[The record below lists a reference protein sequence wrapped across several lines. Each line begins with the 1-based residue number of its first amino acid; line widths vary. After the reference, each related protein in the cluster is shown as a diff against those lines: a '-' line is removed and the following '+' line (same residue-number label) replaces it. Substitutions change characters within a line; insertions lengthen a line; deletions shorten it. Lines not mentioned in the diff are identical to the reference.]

1 MGVNE
6 IGSYQGGEV
15 GNLASENVENCRDQ
29 KKESGF
35 GDPSYRRANIVGI
48 RRSLLQERA
57 LTNFGVSYTLKTM
70 KTATTHR
77 TRGIIV
83 GITGGIACGKTTV
96 SDLLA
101 EKGAIPI
108 NADEIGHQLLKADSP
123 VIGELMDAFGQD
135 ILDESGDVSRKKLG
149 AIVFNDKAAREQLNS
164 ILHPLIIERSRGHA
178 RQLVTEDPTCIV
190 LLDAPLLIEAGAY
203 DTVDL
208 IVVVTAS
215 SETQLRR
222 TLERSVAQ
230 GRPLTE
236 TEVQAR
242 IDAQMPVTEKVKY
255 ADVVIENEGT
265 LEELHR
271 QVDALW
277 EKLQK

>member
-1 MGVNE
+1 MTNLNGWYRL
-6 IGSYQGGEV
+6 GS
-15 GNLASENVENCRDQ
+15 
-29 KKESGF
+29 
-35 GDPSYRRANIVGI
+35 
-48 RRSLLQERA
+48 
-57 LTNFGVSYTLKTM
+57 M
-70 KTATTHR
+70 KTETHR
-77 TRGIIV
+77 ERGIIV

-123 VIGELMDAFGQD
+123 VIDELTDAFGKE
-135 ILDESGDVSRKKLG
+135 ILDDSGDVSRKNLG
-149 AIVFNDKAAREQLNS
+149 AIVFNDKSARERLNS
-164 ILHPLIIERSRGHA
+164 ILHPLIIERSRGQA
-178 RQLVTEDPTCIV
+178 RQLVAEDPDCIV

-215 SETQLRR
+215 AETQLQR
-222 TLERSVAQ
+222 TLERSVAL

-242 IDAQMPVTEKVKY
+242 IDAQMPLTEKVKY
-255 ADVVIENEGT
+255 ADIVIENDGQVA
-265 LEELHR
+265 ELHQ

-277 EKLQK
+277 EELRGHGK

>member
-1 MGVNE
+1 ME
-6 IGSYQGGEV
+6 I
-15 GNLASENVENCRDQ
+15 
-29 KKESGF
+29 
-35 GDPSYRRANIVGI
+35 
-48 RRSLLQERA
+48 LLQRME
-57 LTNFGVSYTLKTM
+57 LTNYIGWYRLDSM
-70 KTATTHR
+70 KTETDR
-77 TRGIIV
+77 ERGIIV

-123 VIGELMDAFGQD
+123 VIGELTDAFGEE
-135 ILDESGDVSRKKLG
+135 ILEDSGDVSRKKLG
-149 AIVFNDKAAREQLNS
+149 AIVFNDKAARERLNS
-164 ILHPLIIERSRGHA
+164 ILHPLIIERSRGQA
-178 RQLVTEDPTCIV
+178 RQLVTEDPECIV

-215 SETQLRR
+215 AETQLER
-222 TLERSVAQ
+222 TLERSIAQ

-242 IDAQMPVTEKVKY
+242 IDAQMPLTEKVKY
-255 ADVVIENEGT
+255 ANVVIENDGSV
-265 LEELHR
+265 EELHQ

-277 EKLQK
+277 EELRGRGK

>member
-1 MGVNE
+1 ME
-6 IGSYQGGEV
+6 TITT
-15 GNLASENVENCRDQ
+15 D
-29 KKESGF
+29 
-35 GDPSYRRANIVGI
+35 RA
-48 RRSLLQERA
+48 
-57 LTNFGVSYTLKTM
+57 
-70 KTATTHR
+70 
-77 TRGIIV
+77 RGIIV

-96 SDLLA
+96 SELLA

-123 VIGELMDAFGQD
+123 VIEALTDAFGQN
-135 ILDESGDVSRKKLG
+135 ILDASGDVSRKKLG
-149 AIVFNDKAAREQLNS
+149 AIVFKDKVAREQLNS
-164 ILHPLIIERSRGHA
+164 ILHPLIIQRSRAQA
-178 RQLVTEDPTCIV
+178 RQRVAEDPTCIV

-215 SETQLRR
+215 LETQLRR
-222 TLERSVAQ
+222 TLERSIAQ

-242 IDAQMPVTEKVKY
+242 IDAQMPVMEKAKY
-255 ADVVIENEGT
+255 ADVVIKNEGT

-271 QVDALW
+271 QVDELW
-277 EKLQK
+277 ERLQRRGA

>member
-1 MGVNE
+1 
-6 IGSYQGGEV
+6 
-15 GNLASENVENCRDQ
+15 
-29 KKESGF
+29 
-35 GDPSYRRANIVGI
+35 
-48 RRSLLQERA
+48 
-57 LTNFGVSYTLKTM
+57 M
-70 KTATTHR
+70 KTATTDR
-77 TRGIIV
+77 ARGIIV

-108 NADEIGHQLLKADSP
+108 NADEIGHQLLKAGSP
-123 VIGELMDAFGQD
+123 VIGELTEAFGQD
-135 ILDESGDVSRKKLG
+135 ILDASGDVSRKKLG
-149 AIVFNDKAAREQLNS
+149 AIVFQDKAARERLNS
-164 ILHPLIIERSRGHA
+164 ILHPLIIERSRGQA
-178 RQLVTEDPTCIV
+178 RQLVTEDPMRVV

-215 SETQLRR
+215 RETQLRR
-222 TLERSVAQ
+222 TLERSVVQ

-242 IDAQMPVTEKVKY
+242 IDSQMPISEKVKY

-271 QVDALW
+271 QIDELW
-277 EKLQK
+277 GKLQQRGE

>member
-1 MGVNE
+1 M
-6 IGSYQGGEV
+6 
-15 GNLASENVENCRDQ
+15 
-29 KKESGF
+29 
-35 GDPSYRRANIVGI
+35 
-48 RRSLLQERA
+48 
-57 LTNFGVSYTLKTM
+57 TNFDVSYTLKTM
-70 KTATTHR
+70 ETATTHR

-123 VIGELMDAFGQD
+123 VIGELTDAFGQD
-135 ILDESGDVSRKKLG
+135 ILDESGDVSREKLG

>member
-1 MGVNE
+1 
-6 IGSYQGGEV
+6 
-15 GNLASENVENCRDQ
+15 
-29 KKESGF
+29 
-35 GDPSYRRANIVGI
+35 
-48 RRSLLQERA
+48 
-57 LTNFGVSYTLKTM
+57 M
-70 KTATTHR
+70 KAETDR
-77 TRGIIV
+77 ERGIIV

-123 VIGELMDAFGQD
+123 VIGELTDTFGEE
-135 ILDESGDVSRKKLG
+135 ILEDTGDVSRKKLG
-149 AIVFNDKAAREQLNS
+149 AIVFNDKAARERLNS
-164 ILHPLIIERSRGHA
+164 ILHPLIIERSRGQA
-178 RQLVTEDPTCIV
+178 RQLVTEDPDCIV

-215 SETQLRR
+215 AETQLQR
-222 TLERSVAQ
+222 TLERSVSQ

-242 IDAQMPVTEKVKY
+242 IDAQMPLLRRL
-255 ADVVIENEGT
+255 NSPM
-265 LEELHR
+265 LL
-271 QVDALW
+271 
-277 EKLQK
+277 

>member
-1 MGVNE
+1 ME
-6 IGSYQGGEV
+6 
-15 GNLASENVENCRDQ
+15 
-29 KKESGF
+29 
-35 GDPSYRRANIVGI
+35 
-48 RRSLLQERA
+48 
-57 LTNFGVSYTLKTM
+57 
-70 KTATTHR
+70 TAITDR
-77 TRGIIV
+77 TRGTIV

-96 SDLLA
+96 SEMLT

-123 VIGELMDAFGQD
+123 VIDELTDAFGQD
-135 ILDESGDVSRKKLG
+135 ILETSGDVSRKRLG
-149 AIVFNDKAAREQLNS
+149 AIVFKDKAARERLNS
-164 ILHPLIIERSRGHA
+164 ILHPLIIQRSRAQA
-178 RQLVTEDPTCIV
+178 RQRVAEDPTCVV

-215 SETQLRR
+215 PETQLRR

-236 TEVQAR
+236 TEAQAR
-242 IDAQMPVTEKVKY
+242 IDSQMPVTEKVKY

-265 LEELHR
+265 LEDLHR
-271 QVDALW
+271 EVEVLW

>member
-1 MGVNE
+1 M
-6 IGSYQGGEV
+6 
-15 GNLASENVENCRDQ
+15 
-29 KKESGF
+29 
-35 GDPSYRRANIVGI
+35 
-48 RRSLLQERA
+48 A
-57 LTNFGVSYTLKTM
+57 LTKFDVCYTLKGM
-70 KTATTHR
+70 ETATTHC
-77 TRGIIV
+77 TRGTIV
-83 GITGGIACGKTTV
+83 GITGGIACGKSTV
-96 SDLLA
+96 AALLA

-123 VIGELMDAFGQD
+123 VIDELTEAFGQD
-135 ILDESGDVSRKKLG
+135 ILDASGDVSRKKLG
-149 AIVFNDKAAREQLNS
+149 AIVFKDKAARERLNS
-164 ILHPLIIERSRGHA
+164 ILHPLIIERSRARA

-215 SETQLRR
+215 PETQLRR

-265 LEELHR
+265 LKELHR
-271 QVDALW
+271 QVDELW
-277 EKLQK
+277 KELQHRGE

>member
-1 MGVNE
+1 MK
-6 IGSYQGGEV
+6 I
-15 GNLASENVENCRDQ
+15 Q
-29 KKESGF
+29 KQRK
-35 GDPSYRRANIVGI
+35 
-48 RRSLLQERA
+48 
-57 LTNFGVSYTLKTM
+57 
-70 KTATTHR
+70 
-77 TRGIIV
+77 RGTIV

-123 VIGELMDAFGQD
+123 IIGELVDAFGQD
-135 ILDESGDVSRKKLG
+135 ILEESGDVSRKKLG
-149 AIVFNDKAAREQLNS
+149 AIVFNDQAARERLNA
-164 ILHPLIIERSRGHA
+164 ILHPLIIQRSRARA
-178 RQLVTEDPTCIV
+178 RQLVAEDPACIV

-215 SETQLRR
+215 PETQLRR
-222 TLERSVAQ
+222 TLERGIAQ

-236 TEVQAR
+236 SEVQAR
-242 IDAQMPVTEKVKY
+242 IEAQMPVTEKVKY

-265 LEELHR
+265 LVELHR
-271 QVDALW
+271 QVDNLWDALR
-277 EKLQK
+277 QKS

>member
-1 MGVNE
+1 ME
-6 IGSYQGGEV
+6 
-15 GNLASENVENCRDQ
+15 
-29 KKESGF
+29 
-35 GDPSYRRANIVGI
+35 
-48 RRSLLQERA
+48 
-57 LTNFGVSYTLKTM
+57 
-70 KTATTHR
+70 TATTHR
-77 TRGIIV
+77 TRGTIV

-123 VIGELMDAFGQD
+123 VISELTEAFGQE
-135 ILDESGDVSRKKLG
+135 ILDASGDVSRKKLG
-149 AIVFNDKAAREQLNS
+149 AIVFKDKAARERLNS
-164 ILHPLIIERSRGHA
+164 ILHPLIIERSRGQA
-178 RQLVTEDPTCIV
+178 RQLVREDPTCVV

-208 IVVVTAS
+208 IVVVTALP
-215 SETQLRR
+215 ETQLRR

-230 GRPLTE
+230 RRPLTE
-236 TEVQAR
+236 TEAQAR
-242 IDAQMPVTEKVKY
+242 IDSQMPVSEKVKY

-271 QVDALW
+271 QIDELW
-277 EKLQK
+277 ERLQQL

>member
-1 MGVNE
+1 MKIDGMWINSIAEAVAVVNRNWTE
-6 IGSYQGGEV
+6 ASRPGGPR
-15 GNLASENVENCRDQ
+15 SENPTEEV
-29 KKESGF
+29 
-35 GDPSYRRANIVGI
+35 
-48 RRSLLQERA
+48 
-57 LTNFGVSYTLKTM
+57 LTNFDVCYTLNNM
-70 KTATTHR
+70 ETATTDR
-77 TRGIIV
+77 ARGIIV

-96 SDLLA
+96 SKLLA

-123 VIGELMDAFGQD
+123 VIDELIDAFGQD
-135 ILDESGDVSRKKLG
+135 ILEASGDVSRKKLG
-149 AIVFNDKAAREQLNS
+149 TIVFNDKAARERLNS
-164 ILHPLIIERSRGHA
+164 ILHPLIIQRSRGQA
-178 RQLVTEDPTCIV
+178 RQRVAEDPTCIV

-215 SETQLRR
+215 PETQLRR

-242 IDAQMPVTEKVKY
+242 IDAQMPVSEKVKY
-255 ADVVIENEGT
+255 ADVVITNEGP
-265 LEELHR
+265 LEELCM
-271 QVDALW
+271 QVDDLW
-277 EKLQK
+277 VRLQRRDV

>member
-1 MGVNE
+1 
-6 IGSYQGGEV
+6 
-15 GNLASENVENCRDQ
+15 
-29 KKESGF
+29 
-35 GDPSYRRANIVGI
+35 
-48 RRSLLQERA
+48 
-57 LTNFGVSYTLKTM
+57 M
-70 KTATTHR
+70 KTETTHR
-77 TRGIIV
+77 TRGTIV

-123 VIGELMDAFGQD
+123 VIDELTETFGQE
-135 ILDESGDVSRKKLG
+135 ILEESGDVSRKKLG
-149 AIVFNDKAAREQLNS
+149 AIVFKDKTARERLNS
-164 ILHPLIIERSRGHA
+164 ILHPLIIEHSRGQA
-178 RQLVTEDPTCIV
+178 RQLVTENPTCVV

-215 SETQLRR
+215 PETQLQR
-222 TLERSVAQ
+222 TLERSIAQ

-242 IDAQMPVTEKVKY
+242 IDSQMPVSEKVKY

-271 QVDALW
+271 QIDELW
-277 EKLQK
+277 ERLQRRGE